1 MQVSES
7 SLAVHHNRLGSATV
21 IKKRFVTAGSGCL
34 VEFVAEQ
41 YSLSLMVETRGGIF
55 HNKTLTSTRGKCETY
70 WVHET
75 GDLLFSLSRKIR
87 VHVVASL
94 LYRSSAKDICVC
106 SYSKS

>member
-41 YSLSLMVETRGGIF
+41 YLMVETRDNIYNDF
-55 HNKTLTSTRGKCETY
+55 LN
-70 WVHET
+70 
-75 GDLLFSLSRKIR
+75 F
-87 VHVVASL
+87 A
-94 LYRSSAKDICVC
+94 
-106 SYSKS
+106 